1 MSSLTREILE
11 RLYLVENLSQRE
23 IAEELDFTQPGVSQA
38 MDRFGIDA
46 RSTSLSTSMA
56 KSGPTPRLDNHGYEY
71 IQNSVLG
78 ETVQFRLHRLVAMA
92 EYGIERVADG
102 VVHHK
107 NNIPWDNRPKNLEV
121 LEDTEHRSLHARK
134 RSRSSGGQ
142 FA

>member
-23 IAEELDFTQPGVSQA
+23 IAEELDFTQPGVSRA
-38 MDRFGIDA
+38 MDRFDIEA

-134 RSRSSGGQ
+134 QCRSSGGQ
-142 FA
+142 FE